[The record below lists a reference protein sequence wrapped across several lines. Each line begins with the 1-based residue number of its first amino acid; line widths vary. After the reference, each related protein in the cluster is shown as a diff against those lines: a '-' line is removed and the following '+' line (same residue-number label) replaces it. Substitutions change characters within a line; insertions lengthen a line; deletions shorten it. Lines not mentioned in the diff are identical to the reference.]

1 MNLEEG
7 GKSIAA
13 IQSANHDVSFNEQC
27 EGAAE
32 AKKDSFKK
40 QIYTLKANPQVM
52 SQSRHASTSE
62 ERRNPFAG
70 REGNALIWKDLNMTV
85 LGNSKEGE
93 KKILNSVWGEAP
105 PGEITAIMGPSGAG
119 KTSLLNIL
127 AGRAQ
132 SNSKVTIDT
141 DIRMNDF
148 HVDPTA
154 IEVRKKIAFVAQDD
168 SLTFTATPSEAIK
181 FSAKLRLPR
190 ITTDEEIDDLA
201 KKMLTELGLDGCAD
215 TIIGGSLIKGVSG
228 GERKRTSVGV
238 ELVTKPSLVFLDE
251 PTSGLD
257 SFSAMQLVKV
267 LKKIA
272 SAGCSVLFT
281 IHQPSSEVFN
291 SFDRLILMNKGM
303 VMYQGPV
310 DAIPGYFSDHHHP
323 IPANYNPAD
332 WIMEVAQQYSQQ
344 QLLKEGFFA
353 KDERSLPAAVVL
365 KEVDLLNSLG
375 VTWHDDASED
385 EWKHVGFYMQVGMLF
400 KREVIHNWRNKKG
413 VGARFVFT
421 AFLSL
426 LVGSVFFQVGAEGSY
441 YDPSEFNSHF
451 GAMVMILMTSMFGT
465 AMPTLLSFPEERPVF
480 VREYSTNHY
489 GVIAYFVS
497 RLAMEALIT
506 FFQVLLLLVITYF
519 MVDLQTNFFQF
530 LAIEYTLAMSST
542 AAAVF
547 LGCAVE
553 DPTMATEFLPL
564 LFVPQL
570 LFAGFFVRTDLIPV
584 WLRWAQ
590 YLCSLTY
597 GVRLALLVEFGD
609 CAADPTIIPNQCA
622 QLFEINQVDEDEK
635 ALYWIILW
643 GLFLTFRLGGL
654 AILRKK
660 ATKFY

>member
-1 MNLEEG
+1 
-7 GKSIAA
+7 
-13 IQSANHDVSFNEQC
+13 
-27 EGAAE
+27 
-32 AKKDSFKK
+32 
-40 QIYTLKANPQVM
+40 
-52 SQSRHASTSE
+52 
-62 ERRNPFAG
+62 
-70 REGNALIWKDLNMTV
+70 
-85 LGNSKEGE
+85 
-93 KKILNSVWGEAP
+93 
-105 PGEITAIMGPSGAG
+105 
-119 KTSLLNIL
+119 
-127 AGRAQ
+127 
-132 SNSKVTIDT
+132 
-141 DIRMNDF
+141 
-148 HVDPTA
+148 
-154 IEVRKKIAFVAQDD
+154 
-168 SLTFTATPSEAIK
+168 
-181 FSAKLRLPR
+181 
-190 ITTDEEIDDLA
+190 
-201 KKMLTELGLDGCAD
+201 
-215 TIIGGSLIKGVSG
+215 
-228 GERKRTSVGV
+228 
-238 ELVTKPSLVFLDE
+238 
-251 PTSGLD
+251 
-257 SFSAMQLVKV
+257 
-267 LKKIA
+267 
-272 SAGCSVLFT
+272 
-281 IHQPSSEVFN
+281 
-291 SFDRLILMNKGM
+291 
-303 VMYQGPV
+303 
-310 DAIPGYFSDHHHP
+310 
-323 IPANYNPAD
+323 
-332 WIMEVAQQYSQQ
+332 MEVAQQYSQQ